1 MAPDLNTRLTVLE
14 DDHHDLKEEVA
25 ATNLALQNRIA
36 LTEESL
42 RVYRAEQAA
51 ALQAIRTEQADG
63 RRDTAQSL
71 GQIQNTLQTVQTD
84 AFQSLPKWAADER
97 ALAARR
103 AESDSSTKGVMIGV
117 IVSLLALV
125 VTLGG
130 VMFVHMA

>member
-14 DDHHDLKEEVA
+14 DDHHDLKEEVS

-51 ALQAIRTEQADG
+51 ALQAIRVEQADG

-71 GQIQNTLQTVQTD
+71 GQIQNTLQTLQTD

-97 ALAARR
+97 ALAARK
-103 AESDSSTKGVMIGV
+103 AESDSATKGVMIGV

-130 VMFVHMA
+130 VMFAHMA

>member
-103 AESDSSTKGVMIGV
+103 AESDSKTKGMMLGGIISLIGV
-117 IVSLLALV
+117 IAVLSIAMW
-125 VTLGG
+125 T
-130 VMFVHMA
+130 HAA

>member
-71 GQIQNTLQTVQTD
+71 GQIQDTLQTVQTD

-97 ALAARR
+97 ALAAKR
-103 AESDSSTKGVMIGV
+103 AESDSTMKGVLIGV